1 MAGGLHCK
9 DKESFIKHL
18 RIINQRAGV
27 EPDIIDL
34 IEAYAGLRLNQDEEV
49 RFFDNAVNI
58 KHIKD
63 KEIKEFFD
71 KNRRLDH
78 RILNFLAS
86 YFIEMKKRGLKCI
99 LNSSHLVHLL
109 ELSINEINWL
119 ANDGKNH
126 YRHFTRKKRDGG
138 TRDIFTPRARLKE
151 VQRHILDDFLHRVR
165 LNSHAQGFRRKR
177 SIITNAARHIDKNI
191 VIKMDAKEFFPSITF
206 QRVSGMFAS
215 LGYPRQVSV
224 LLTKL
229 VTHRGRLPIGAPTSP
244 AISNIVCRRMD
255 KRFARLGEKM
265 GFDYSRYAD
274 DLTIS
279 SNNKKLTK
287 MIPFFKEIMRDEGF
301 EVKEAK
307 MRILRNSGRQKVT
320 GIVVNK
326 KRNIERKEIKKLR
339 AVIHNCKHK
348 DIRQEAI
355 TWAKREKKLDDPYA
369 YTLREFKSSLL
380 GKINFVKSVNPE
392 MGGKLFQQVTA
403 LQFPEPRKMG

>member
-9 DKESFIKHL
+9 DKESFIRNL
-18 RIINQRAGV
+18 RLINHRAGV
-27 EPDIIDL
+27 EPEIIDL
-34 IEAYAGLRLNQDEEV
+34 LEAYAGLRLERDDEV
-49 RFFDNAVNI
+49 CFFDNDIN
-58 KHIKD
+58 IKD
-63 KEIKEFFD
+63 KKIEAFLS
-71 KNRRLDH
+71 KNSHLDH

-86 YFIEMKKRGLKCI
+86 YFMEMKIRGLKCI
-99 LNSSHLVHLL
+99 LTSSHLAHLL
-109 ELSINEINWL
+109 NLSADEMNWL

-126 YRHFTRKKRDGG
+126 YRHFTRKKRDGS

-151 VQRHILDDFLHRVR
+151 VQRRILDDILYGVR
-165 LNSHAQGFRRKR
+165 LNSHAHGFRIKK

-191 VIKMDAKEFFPSITF
+191 VIKMDAKDFFPSITF

-229 VTHRGRLPIGAPTSP
+229 VTHSGRLPIGAPTSP

-255 KRFARLGEKM
+255 KRFAGLGEKM

-279 SNNKKLTK
+279 SNNNKITKL
-287 MIPFFKEIMRDEGF
+287 IQFFKEIMQEEGF

-307 MRILRNSGRQKVT
+307 MRILRSNGRQKVT

-326 KRNIERKEIKKLR
+326 KQNIERKEIKKLR
-339 AVIHNCKHK
+339 AVIHNCRDKDMHK
-348 DIRQEAI
+348 EAVS
-355 TWAKREKKLDDPYA
+355 WAVREKKMDNPTT

-380 GKINFVKSVNPE
+380 GRVNFVKSVNPE
-392 MGGKLFQQVTA
+392 IGEKLLLQVRNLEFSYPGNMG
-403 LQFPEPRKMG
+403 